1 MAENNKKSVANETAE
16 NQQAEK
22 KTNKQRLKDITDS
35 IENSIKELFDSD
47 KYKQYLQTMSR
58 FPRYSVN
65 NQMLIYMQK
74 PNATLV
80 AGFNKWRDQFGRNVK
95 KGEKGIKIIAPTPF
109 KKKVE
114 ETKLDPDTKLPML
127 DDNGKPITEEKEIQI
142 PMFRV
147 VSVFDVSQT
156 AGKPLPQLASDLSGN
171 VQNYDAFMEAIK
183 RSASVPVTFEPL
195 ENMDGYFSL
204 NEQKIVIREG
214 MSEVQ
219 TVSAL
224 LHELAH
230 SKLHN
235 TKAKEEKLQEVE
247 VFGEKAL
254 FSNGSI
260 DNSEIPDG
268 LYCYDLRGSDNDPG
282 RPVAVE
288 ENVTVNHAGC
298 IICSKPI
305 DIPEVGYVPL
315 NDGLNFLGSEKGIR
329 EFLYEQYPEKAKL
342 SRNTEEVQAESIS
355 YAVCA
360 YYGIKTDENSF
371 GYIASWSKGKELPEL
386 KASLETINKASNQ
399 MITDID
405 KNYAEIRKERGLD
418 NEQLNLD
425 EAMFANSIN
434 YLHIQRTG
442 DNAWDYSIY
451 DKETLKLVDSGHIDN
466 PNLRLEQVKEQIISE
481 YAVKLPYGEP
491 LPDSDKNR
499 FLGVPPRR
507 ADAIGAVCEANILND
522 ISEKAVSQM
531 SVDLPDPNI
540 TLADMKAYGYD
551 YDAMLPLTKDV
562 AQKLFEMDAAV
573 YMLHYDNTEAMVL
586 DADEIKSFDGIF
598 GIEKPDWEAVK
609 DNYLKSAEMSM
620 EDDYNAYRQEG
631 RTRKA
636 RLLRSKSTECIDGII
651 NNGDNK
657 TVAELEADVKDGKQ
671 ISLIDLAGA
680 IERESKEQKKPEKA
694 IDEKPSLLAKL
705 NRPLPPQQ
713 DKQQPKSKEMEM

>member
-1 MAENNKKSVANETAE
+1 M
-16 NQQAEK
+16 AEK
-22 KTNKQRLKDITDS
+22 KNTGVTEVTENQPTEKKSNKQRLKDITDS
-35 IENSIKELFDSD
+35 IENGIKELFNSD

-58 FPRYSVN
+58 FHRYSVN

-80 AGFNKWRDQFGRNVK
+80 AGFNKWRDQFSRNVK

-109 KKKVE
+109 KKKIE

-127 DDNGKPITEEKEIQI
+127 DDNGNEMKVEKEIQI

-171 VQNYDAFMEAIK
+171 VQNYDAFVEAIK
-183 RSASVPVTFEPL
+183 RSASVPITFEPITD
-195 ENMDGYFSL
+195 NMDGYFSTDD
-204 NEQKIVIREG
+204 QKIVIRDN

-254 FSNGSI
+254 FSNSRI
-260 DNSEIPDG
+260 DKSEVPDG
-268 LYCYDLRGSDNDPG
+268 LYCYDLRGSSDDPG
-282 RPVAVE
+282 SPVAVE

-305 DIPEVGYVPL
+305 DFSEADYVPL
-315 NDGLNFLGSEKGIR
+315 NDGLNFLGTEKGIK
-329 EFLYEQYPEKAKL
+329 EFLYEQYPDKAKI

-355 YAVCA
+355 FAVCA

-371 GYIASWSKGKELPEL
+371 GYIASWSNGKDLKELRE
-386 KASLETINKASNQ
+386 SLEIINKTSSK

-418 NEQLNLD
+418 NETLELD
-425 EAMFANSIN
+425 EAMFENSIH
-434 YLHIQRTG
+434 YLHIQRNS
-442 DNAWDYSIY
+442 DNVWDYSVY
-451 DKETLKLVDSGHIDN
+451 DKETLKLVDGGQIDN
-466 PNLRLEQVKEQIISE
+466 PEMRLEEIKEQIISE
-481 YAVKLPYGEP
+481 YSVKLPYGEP
-491 LPDSDKNR
+491 MPDSEKNR
-499 FLGVPPRR
+499 LL
-507 ADAIGAVCEANILND
+507 DD
-522 ISEKAVSQM
+522 ISEKALSQM

-540 TLADMKAYGYD
+540 TQADMRAYGYD
-551 YDAMLPLTKDV
+551 YENMLPLEKETAYRLAKE
-562 AQKLFEMDAAV
+562 ADATI
-573 YMLHYDNTEAMVL
+573 YMLHSDNTESMVIDL
-586 DADEIKSFDGIF
+586 AEINDFDGIF
-598 GIEKPDWEAVK
+598 GIEKQDWETVK
-609 DNYLKSAEMSM
+609 DNYLKNAEMSV
-620 EDDYNAYRQEG
+620 EDDYNM
-631 RTRKA
+631 
-636 RLLRSKSTECIDGII
+636 IDGIV

-657 TVAELEADVKDGKQ
+657 TVAELEADVNEGKP
-671 ISLIDLAGA
+671 ISLLDLADA
-680 IERESKEQKKPEKA
+680 IERESKETKQSKSAKTAE
-694 IDEKPSLLAKL
+694 EKPSLLAKL
-705 NRPLPPQQ
+705 SRPLPQQQ
-713 DKQQPKSKEMEM
+713 DKTQTKSKEREM